1 MEKFHIVI
9 TDNETGETRC
19 EYDTN
24 AIVAAID
31 TKEAVHG
38 INCTHCTAPT
48 LASVLD
54 CAMRVVRENLQD
66 HPELGALMMV
76 AAQRNKPAEK
86 NLDE

>member
-24 AIVAAID
+24 VIVAAID

-38 INCTHCTAPT
+38 INCIHCTVPT
-48 LASVLD
+48 LALVLD
-54 CAMRVVRENLQD
+54 CAMCVVRENLQD
-66 HPELGALMMV
+66 HPELLALMTV
-76 AAQRNKPAEK
+76 AAQRNKLVEK
-86 NLDE
+86 NMDE